1 MASLTV
7 VSTALVGDEKPTCCR
22 FLEKYSAVEL
32 EVIFLLPR
40 GFAGAAGSDFDDFL
54 VILGSKV

>member
-1 MASLTV
+1 
-7 VSTALVGDEKPTCCR
+7 
-22 FLEKYSAVEL
+22 VEL